1 MPYAAC
7 LYHFWWRKKK
17 AESFIIP
24 ATYYRN
30 SAYSITEVKPKEEV
44 RENVAPIATTEVQV
58 QNTVEV
64 SESTSVSSNNDI
76 VSGIQNSVTPEIKP
90 VTISNPAN
98 GTKVS
103 ALSLASIKAKRE
115 LEASQKASVKHHD
128 ELPKE
133 PFTETEMLL
142 QWTNF
147 AQKLSD
153 KGQKIMATYM
163 LINDPTL
170 EGFTIKLELPNEG
183 SKVDFD
189 ANKNELLGYL
199 RGKLHNHDIVIE
211 VHVNEVTETKY
222 AFTPL
227 EKFEK
232 LKSIN
237 PAMELLRRTFDLD
250 I

>member
-1 MPYAAC
+1 
-7 LYHFWWRKKK
+7 LRKKK

-24 ATYYRN
+24 PTYYRN
-30 SAYSITEVKPKEEV
+30 SGYSITEVKPKV
-44 RENVAPIATTEVQV
+44 VLPVENTQPIAVEKEIPIAVEISNAAITTPNV
-58 QNTVEV
+58 VE
-64 SESTSVSSNNDI
+64 TSQIAQPVA
-76 VSGIQNSVTPEIKP
+76 PEIKP
-90 VTISNPAN
+90 VTVLEPIN

-115 LEASQKASVKHHD
+115 LEANQKASVKHHD

-170 EGFTIKLELPNEG
+170 EGTTIKLELPNEG

-189 ANKNELLGYL
+189 ASKTELLGYL
-199 RGKLHNHDIVIE
+199 RGKLHNHDIVID

-227 EKFEK
+227 EKYEK
-232 LKSIN
+232 LKAIN
-237 PAMELLRRTFDLD
+237 PAMELLKKTFDLD
-250 I
+250 V

>member
-1 MPYAAC
+1 M
-7 LYHFWWRKKK
+7 
-17 AESFIIP
+17 E
-24 ATYYRN
+24 
-30 SAYSITEVKPKEEV
+30 
-44 RENVAPIATTEVQV
+44 
-58 QNTVEV
+58 
-64 SESTSVSSNNDI
+64 
-76 VSGIQNSVTPEIKP
+76 P
-90 VTISNPAN
+90 VI

-115 LEASQKASVKHHD
+115 LEASQKATVKHHD

-133 PFTETEMLL
+133 PFTETDMLL

-170 EGFTIKLELPNEG
+170 EGTTIKLELPNEG

-199 RGKLHNHDIVIE
+199 RGKLHNHDIVID

-227 EKFEK
+227 EKYEK

-237 PAMELLRRTFDLD
+237 PVMELLKKTFDLD
-250 I
+250 V

>member
-1 MPYAAC
+1 MSTEA
-7 LYHFWWRKKK
+7 K
-17 AESFIIP
+17 AE
-24 ATYYRN
+24 
-30 SAYSITEVKPKEEV
+30 ITAPEAAKPT
-44 RENVAPIATTEVQV
+44 I
-58 QNTVEV
+58 
-64 SESTSVSSNNDI
+64 
-76 VSGIQNSVTPEIKP
+76 PEIKP
-90 VTISNPAN
+90 IISEQTA

-115 LEASQKASVKHHD
+115 LEASQRATVRHHD

-133 PFTETEMLL
+133 PFTETDMLL

-170 EGFTIKLELPNEG
+170 EGTAIKLELPNEG

-189 ANKNELLGYL
+189 NNKTELLGYL
-199 RGKLHNHDIVIE
+199 RGKLHNHDIVID
-211 VHVNEVTETKY
+211 VHVNEVTQSKH

-227 EKFEK
+227 EKYEK

-237 PAMELLRRTFDLD
+237 PAMELLRKTFDLD
-250 I
+250 V

>member
-1 MPYAAC
+1 MAPVVEIAKP
-7 LYHFWWRKKK
+7 LT
-17 AESFIIP
+17 P
-24 ATYYRN
+24 
-30 SAYSITEVKPKEEV
+30 EVKPV
-44 RENVAPIATTEVQV
+44 VL
-58 QNTVEV
+58 
-64 SESTSVSSNNDI
+64 SELST
-76 VSGIQNSVTPEIKP
+76 GP
-90 VTISNPAN
+90 
-98 GTKVS
+98 KVS

-115 LEASQKASVKHHD
+115 LEASQKANVKHYD

-170 EGFTIKLELPNEG
+170 DGFTIKLELPNEG

-189 ANKNELLGYL
+189 ASKNELVGYL
-199 RGKLHNHDIVIE
+199 RGKLHNHDIVID

-222 AFTPL
+222 AFTPM
-227 EKFEK
+227 EKYEK
-232 LKSIN
+232 LKSLN
-237 PAMELLRRTFDLD
+237 PAMELLRKTFDLD
-250 I
+250 V

>member
-1 MPYAAC
+1 M
-7 LYHFWWRKKK
+7 
-17 AESFIIP
+17 
-24 ATYYRN
+24 
-30 SAYSITEVKPKEEV
+30 
-44 RENVAPIATTEVQV
+44 
-58 QNTVEV
+58 
-64 SESTSVSSNNDI
+64 
-76 VSGIQNSVTPEIKP
+76 
-90 VTISNPAN
+90 
-98 GTKVS
+98 
-103 ALSLASIKAKRE
+103 
-115 LEASQKASVKHHD
+115 EASQKASVKQYD

-142 QWTNF
+142 QWNNF

-170 EGFTIKLELPNEG
+170 EGFSIKLELPNEG

-199 RGKLHNHDIVIE
+199 RGKLHNHDIVID

-222 AFTPL
+222 AFTPM

-237 PAMELLRRTFDLD
+237 PAIDILRKIFELDV
-250 I
+250 

>member
-1 MPYAAC
+1 METPNAV
-7 LYHFWWRKKK
+7 
-17 AESFIIP
+17 EISNDTVVTP
-24 ATYYRN
+24 
-30 SAYSITEVKPKEEV
+30 
-44 RENVAPIATTEVQV
+44 NVVETPQVVQPV
-58 QNTVEV
+58 A
-64 SESTSVSSNNDI
+64 
-76 VSGIQNSVTPEIKP
+76 PEIKP
-90 VTISNPAN
+90 ITLSEPAN
-98 GTKVS
+98 GSKVS

-115 LEASQKASVKHHD
+115 LEASQKATVRHYD

-133 PFTETEMLL
+133 PFTETDMLL

-170 EGFTIKLELPNEG
+170 DGTTIKLELPNEG

-189 ANKNELLGYL
+189 ASKTELLGYL
-199 RGKLHNHDIVIE
+199 RGKLHNHDIVID

-222 AFTPL
+222 AFTPI
-227 EKFEK
+227 EKYEK

-237 PAMELLRRTFDLD
+237 PAMELLRKTFDLD
-250 I
+250 V